1 MTEGKA
7 RDLFAAYEANLR
19 KVAANRAAPGVILC
33 PLDLATMTADEAT
46 LEHIV
51 PKHSTVEKQQK
62 TPFTKLGVTSVRSG
76 LTLTCGRCNGK
87 KGRELDFVL
96 RGLIAGGDKDRAT
109 YVYRSGTAIL
119 TYAYLF
125 AFAVFGYEYI
135 LKPELDEVRRQFE
148 EPDKRHTPW
157 LEWAQ
162 AHPQNIEQPIVA
174 NQWGYPF
181 MMGNKLA
188 PGVPLELF
196 FWRFR
201 AKLPTITGL
210 KVCVDIPESI
220 RTAVSDD

>member
-1 MTEGKA
+1 MSEGKA

-19 KVAANRAAPGVILC
+19 KVAPGRTAPGSILC
-33 PLDLATMTADEAT
+33 PLCLATMTAAEAT

-51 PKHSTVEKQQK
+51 PKHSTVEKVQK
-62 TPFTKLGVTSVRSG
+62 TPFTKLGVTNVRSG

-96 RGLIAGGDKDRAT
+96 RGLIAGGDKKQSD

-135 LKPELDEVRRQFE
+135 LKPELDDVRRQFE
-148 EPDKRHTPW
+148 EPDKPLTPW
-157 LEWAQ
+157 LELAQ
-162 AHPQNIEQPIVA
+162 VHPQNIEQPIVV

-181 MMGNKLA
+181 MMGNKLT
-188 PGVPLELF
+188 PGAPLEVF

-210 KVCVDIPESI
+210 NVCVDIPESI